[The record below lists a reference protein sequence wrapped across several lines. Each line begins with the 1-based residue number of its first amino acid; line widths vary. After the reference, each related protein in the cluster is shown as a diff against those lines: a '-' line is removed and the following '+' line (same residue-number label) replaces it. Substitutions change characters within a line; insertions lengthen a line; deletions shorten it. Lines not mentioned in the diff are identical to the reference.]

1 MRQGRVRFFEG
12 ESLRFPDGAEEACE
26 VMPLLQS
33 LSLSLSSSLTLS
45 RFLPLSLPL
54 PLSLARAY
62 FDGKKV
68 SKTCLRQV
76 SRQQLKNF
84 NVSFRVAKT
93 DKTEMQK
100 LIKLSS

>member
-1 MRQGRVRFFEG
+1 
-12 ESLRFPDGAEEACE
+12 
-26 VMPLLQS
+26 MPLLQALPPTLTLS
-33 LSLSLSSSLTLS
+33 LSLSLT
-45 RFLPLSLPL
+45 
-54 PLSLARAY
+54 LSLARAY

-84 NVSFRVAKT
+84 KVSFRVAKT
-93 DKTEMQK
+93 VRTEMQK